1 MKKIIADHKG
11 QLILSSLVTLLPAL
25 AGWWLAHWLVLLITF
40 SDRRNRENQSR
51 KAVRLI
57 FWIMPA
63 VSLLTGGVTALL
75 QRGVQSASTLS
86 TAMAMGFGLLFIVLG
101 NYMPKFRQNS
111 FMGIRVKWTLESEA
125 NWNAT
130 HRMGG
135 KVWVAG
141 GFACL
146 AGAMLPVKAMGA
158 VFPVVLVTVA
168 LAPIVYSYYYSK
180 TQPAAEKTVSAPLPL
195 WQKRAARLIVAAV
208 AVIAVWVFLAGSA
221 KIVYEDASF
230 TVEASGWQDL
240 TLSDPLLQRH
250 RRSGLPARGGG
261 PGGRHPHLWPWQ
273 PAGVVRP
280 LLQRSLRRLHP
291 LHLRFLPGL
300 RPSDHCRRAH
310 RPAKRPRPGR
320 HPGHLRPAEGADGA
334 LRPEQDRTVLIKTGS
349 RWPDK

>member
-25 AGWWLAHWLVLLITF
+25 AGWRLAWEAAAMLAAHWLVLLITF

-75 QRGVQSASTLS
+75 QRGVQSTSTLS

-125 NWNAT
+125 NWNAS
-130 HRMGG
+130 HRFGG
-135 KVWVAG
+135 KIWVAG

-240 TLSDPLLQRH
+240 TLSYSDIAAVDY
-250 RRSGLPARGGG
+250 LPAEEVPEGGIRTYG
-261 PGGRHPHLWPWQ
+261 LGNLRVSFGHFSNEAYGDYIRYTYDSCRDCVRLTTAGG
-273 PAGVVRP
+273 
-280 LLQRSLRRLHP
+280 
-291 LHLRFLPGL
+291 
-300 RPSDHCRRAH
+300 
-310 RPAKRPRPGR
+310 
-320 HPGHLRPAEGADGA
+320 
-334 LRPEQDRTVLIKTGS
+334 RTVLLNGPDQPATRAIFDQLRSRTGL
-349 RWPDK
+349 

>member
-25 AGWWLAHWLVLLITF
+25 AGWRLAWEAAAMLAAHWLVLLITF

-86 TAMAMGFGLLFIVLG
+86 TAMTMGFGLLFIVLG

-240 TLSDPLLQRH
+240 TLSYSDIAAVDY
-250 RRSGLPARGGG
+250 LPAEEVPEGGIRTYG
-261 PGGRHPHLWPWQ
+261 LGNLRVSFGHFSNEAYGDYIRYTYDSCRDCVRLTTAGG
-273 PAGVVRP
+273 
-280 LLQRSLRRLHP
+280 
-291 LHLRFLPGL
+291 
-300 RPSDHCRRAH
+300 
-310 RPAKRPRPGR
+310 
-320 HPGHLRPAEGADGA
+320 
-334 LRPEQDRTVLIKTGS
+334 RTVLLNGPDQAATRAIFDQLRARTGL
-349 RWPDK
+349 

>member
-11 QLILSSLVTLLPAL
+11 QLVLSSLVTLLPAL
-25 AGWWLAHWLVLLITF
+25 AGWRLAWEAAAMLAAHWLVLLITF

-221 KIVYEDASF
+221 KIVYDDASF

-240 TLSDPLLQRH
+240 TLSYSDIAAVDY
-250 RRSGLPARGGG
+250 LPAEEVPEGGIRTYG
-261 PGGRHPHLWPWQ
+261 LGNLRVSFGHFSNEAYGDYIRYTYDSCRDCVRLTTAGG
-273 PAGVVRP
+273 
-280 LLQRSLRRLHP
+280 
-291 LHLRFLPGL
+291 
-300 RPSDHCRRAH
+300 
-310 RPAKRPRPGR
+310 
-320 HPGHLRPAEGADGA
+320 
-334 LRPEQDRTVLIKTGS
+334 RTVLLNGPDQAATRAIFDQLKARTGL
-349 RWPDK
+349 

>member
-11 QLILSSLVTLLPAL
+11 QLILSSLVTLLPGL
-25 AGWWLAHWLVLLITF
+25 AGWRLAWEAAAMLAAHWLVLLITF

-146 AGAMLPVKAMGA
+146 AGAMLPIQAMGV

-240 TLSDPLLQRH
+240 TLSYSDIAAVDY
-250 RRSGLPARGGG
+250 LPAEEVPEGGIRTYG
-261 PGGRHPHLWPWQ
+261 LGNLRVSFGHFSNEAYGDYIRYTYDSCRDCVRLTTAGG
-273 PAGVVRP
+273 
-280 LLQRSLRRLHP
+280 
-291 LHLRFLPGL
+291 
-300 RPSDHCRRAH
+300 
-310 RPAKRPRPGR
+310 
-320 HPGHLRPAEGADGA
+320 
-334 LRPEQDRTVLIKTGS
+334 RTVLLNGPDQPATRAIFDQLKERTGL
-349 RWPDK
+349 

>member
-1 MKKIIADHKG
+1 MKKIIANHKG
-11 QLILSSLVTLLPAL
+11 QLVLSSLVTLLPAL
-25 AGWWLAHWLVLLITF
+25 AGWRLAWEAAAMLAAHWLVLLITF

-86 TAMAMGFGLLFIVLG
+86 TAMTMGFGLLFIVLG

-146 AGAMLPVKAMGA
+146 AGAMLPVKAMGV
-158 VFPVVLVTVA
+158 VFPLVLVTVA

-240 TLSDPLLQRH
+240 TLSYSDIAAVDY
-250 RRSGLPARGGG
+250 LPAEEVPEGGIRTYG
-261 PGGRHPHLWPWQ
+261 LGNLRVSFGHFSNEAYGDYIRYTYDSCRDCVRLTTAGG
-273 PAGVVRP
+273 
-280 LLQRSLRRLHP
+280 
-291 LHLRFLPGL
+291 
-300 RPSDHCRRAH
+300 
-310 RPAKRPRPGR
+310 
-320 HPGHLRPAEGADGA
+320 
-334 LRPEQDRTVLIKTGS
+334 RTVLLNGPDQAATRAIFDQLKERTGL
-349 RWPDK
+349 

>member
-25 AGWWLAHWLVLLITF
+25 AGWRLAWEAAAMLAAHWLVLLITF

-86 TAMAMGFGLLFIVLG
+86 TAMTMGFGLLFIVLG

-240 TLSDPLLQRH
+240 TLSYSDIAAVDY
-250 RRSGLPARGGG
+250 LPAEEVPEGGIRTYG
-261 PGGRHPHLWPWQ
+261 LGNLRVSFGHFSNEAYGDYIRYTYDSCRDCVRLTTAGG
-273 PAGVVRP
+273 
-280 LLQRSLRRLHP
+280 
-291 LHLRFLPGL
+291 
-300 RPSDHCRRAH
+300 
-310 RPAKRPRPGR
+310 
-320 HPGHLRPAEGADGA
+320 
-334 LRPEQDRTVLIKTGS
+334 RTVLLNGPDQAATRAIFDQLRSRTGL
-349 RWPDK
+349 

>member
-1 MKKIIADHKG
+1 MKKIIADYKG

-25 AGWWLAHWLVLLITF
+25 AGWRLACEAAAMLAAHWLVLLITF

-135 KVWVAG
+135 KVWVSG
-141 GFACL
+141 GLACL

-180 TQPAAEKTVSAPLPL
+180 TQPAAEKTVSAPPPL
-195 WQKRAARLIVAAV
+195 WQTRAARLIVAAV

-240 TLSDPLLQRH
+240 TLSYSDIAAVDY
-250 RRSGLPARGGG
+250 LPAEEVPEGGIRTYG
-261 PGGRHPHLWPWQ
+261 LGNLRVSFGHFPNEAYGDYIRYTYDSCRDCVRLTTAGG
-273 PAGVVRP
+273 
-280 LLQRSLRRLHP
+280 
-291 LHLRFLPGL
+291 
-300 RPSDHCRRAH
+300 
-310 RPAKRPRPGR
+310 
-320 HPGHLRPAEGADGA
+320 
-334 LRPEQDRTVLIKTGS
+334 RTVLLNGPDQPATRAIFDQLRARTGL
-349 RWPDK
+349 

>member
-1 MKKIIADHKG
+1 MKKIIADYKG

-25 AGWWLAHWLVLLITF
+25 AGWRLAWEAAAMLAAHWLVLLITF

-240 TLSDPLLQRH
+240 TLSYSDIAAVDY
-250 RRSGLPARGGG
+250 LPAEEVPEGGIRTYG
-261 PGGRHPHLWPWQ
+261 LGNLRVSFGHFSNEAYGDYIRYTYDSCRDCVRLTTAGG
-273 PAGVVRP
+273 
-280 LLQRSLRRLHP
+280 
-291 LHLRFLPGL
+291 
-300 RPSDHCRRAH
+300 
-310 RPAKRPRPGR
+310 
-320 HPGHLRPAEGADGA
+320 
-334 LRPEQDRTVLIKTGS
+334 RTVLLNGPDQAATRAIFDQLKERTGL
-349 RWPDK
+349 

>member
-25 AGWWLAHWLVLLITF
+25 AGWRLAWEAAAMLAAHWLVLLITF

-240 TLSDPLLQRH
+240 TLSYSDIAAVDY
-250 RRSGLPARGGG
+250 LPAEEVPEGGIRTYG
-261 PGGRHPHLWPWQ
+261 LGNLQVSFGHFSNEAYGDYIRYTYDSCRDCVRLTTAGG
-273 PAGVVRP
+273 
-280 LLQRSLRRLHP
+280 
-291 LHLRFLPGL
+291 
-300 RPSDHCRRAH
+300 
-310 RPAKRPRPGR
+310 
-320 HPGHLRPAEGADGA
+320 
-334 LRPEQDRTVLIKTGS
+334 RTVLLNGPDQAATRAIFDQLKARTGL
-349 RWPDK
+349 

>member
-25 AGWWLAHWLVLLITF
+25 AGWRLAWEGAAMLAAHWLVLLITF

-146 AGAMLPVKAMGA
+146 AGAMLPIQAMGRG
-158 VFPVVLVTVA
+158 V
-168 LAPIVYSYYYSK
+168 
-180 TQPAAEKTVSAPLPL
+180 PAGA
-195 WQKRAARLIVAAV
+195 
-208 AVIAVWVFLAGSA
+208 
-221 KIVYEDASF
+221 
-230 TVEASGWQDL
+230 
-240 TLSDPLLQRH
+240 
-250 RRSGLPARGGG
+250 GGG
-261 PGGRHPHLWPWQ
+261 R
-273 PAGVVRP
+273 AG
-280 LLQRSLRRLHP
+280 
-291 LHLRFLPGL
+291 
-300 RPSDHCRRAH
+300 AH
-310 RPAKRPRPGR
+310 R
-320 HPGHLRPAEGADGA
+320 L
-334 LRPEQDRTVLIKTGS
+334 LLLL
-349 RWPDK
+349 

>member
-25 AGWWLAHWLVLLITF
+25 AGWRLAWEAAAMLVAHWLVLLITF

-75 QRGVQSASTLS
+75 QRGVQSTSTLS

-146 AGAMLPVKAMGA
+146 AGAMLPIQAMGV
-158 VFPVVLVTVA
+158 VFPLVLAAVA

-221 KIVYEDASF
+221 KIVYDDASF

-240 TLSDPLLQRH
+240 TLSYSDIAAVDY
-250 RRSGLPARGGG
+250 LPAEEVPEGGIRTYG
-261 PGGRHPHLWPWQ
+261 LGNLRVSFGHFSNEAYGDYIRYTYDSCRDCVRLTTAGG
-273 PAGVVRP
+273 
-280 LLQRSLRRLHP
+280 
-291 LHLRFLPGL
+291 
-300 RPSDHCRRAH
+300 
-310 RPAKRPRPGR
+310 
-320 HPGHLRPAEGADGA
+320 
-334 LRPEQDRTVLIKTGS
+334 RTVLLNGPDQAATRAIFDQLRARTGL
-349 RWPDK
+349 

>member
-25 AGWWLAHWLVLLITF
+25 AGWRLAWEAAAMLAAHWLVLLITF

-146 AGAMLPVKAMGA
+146 AGAMLPVKAMGV

-168 LAPIVYSYYYSK
+168 LAPIAYSYYYSK
-180 TQPAAEKTVSAPLPL
+180 TQPAAEQAVSVPLPL
-195 WQKRAARLIVAAV
+195 WQKRAARAIVAAV
-208 AVIAVWVFLAGSA
+208 AVIAVWALLSGSTE
-221 KIVYEDASF
+221 IVYDSASF
-230 TVEASGWQDL
+230 TVEASGWEDL
-240 TLSDPLLQRH
+240 TVPYSEIAAVEY
-250 RRSGLPARGGG
+250 LPAEDVPETGMRTYGLGNLRVSFGYFSNEAYGSYIRYTYDSCKDCVRLTRTDGSTILLNG
-261 PGGRHPHLWPWQ
+261 PDQ
-273 PAGVVRP
+273 AAT
-280 LLQRSLRRLHP
+280 
-291 LHLRFLPGL
+291 
-300 RPSDHCRRAH
+300 RAICD
-310 RPAKRPRPGR
+310 A
-320 HPGHLRPAEGADGA
+320 LAERVGN
-334 LRPEQDRTVLIKTGS
+334 
-349 RWPDK
+349 

>member
-25 AGWWLAHWLVLLITF
+25 AGWRLAWEAAAMLAAHWLVLLITF

-86 TAMAMGFGLLFIVLG
+86 TAMTMGFGLLFIVLG

-240 TLSDPLLQRH
+240 TLSYSDIAAVDY
-250 RRSGLPARGGG
+250 LPAEEVPEGGIRTYG
-261 PGGRHPHLWPWQ
+261 LGNLRVSFGHFSNEAYGDYIRYTYDSCRDCVRLTTAGG
-273 PAGVVRP
+273 
-280 LLQRSLRRLHP
+280 
-291 LHLRFLPGL
+291 
-300 RPSDHCRRAH
+300 
-310 RPAKRPRPGR
+310 
-320 HPGHLRPAEGADGA
+320 
-334 LRPEQDRTVLIKTGS
+334 RTVLLNGPDQAATRAIFDQLRVRTGL
-349 RWPDK
+349 

>member
-25 AGWWLAHWLVLLITF
+25 AGWRLAWEAAAMLAAHWLVLLITF

-146 AGAMLPVKAMGA
+146 AGAMLPVKAMGV

-180 TQPAAEKTVSAPLPL
+180 TQPAAETTVSAPLPL

-208 AVIAVWVFLAGSA
+208 AVIAVWAFLAGSA

-240 TLSDPLLQRH
+240 TLSYSDIAAVDY
-250 RRSGLPARGGG
+250 LPAEEVPEGGIRTYG
-261 PGGRHPHLWPWQ
+261 LGNLRVSFGHFSNEAYGDYIRYTYDSCRDCVRLTTAGG
-273 PAGVVRP
+273 
-280 LLQRSLRRLHP
+280 
-291 LHLRFLPGL
+291 
-300 RPSDHCRRAH
+300 
-310 RPAKRPRPGR
+310 
-320 HPGHLRPAEGADGA
+320 
-334 LRPEQDRTVLIKTGS
+334 RTVLLNGPDQAATRAIFDQLRARTGL
-349 RWPDK
+349 

>member
-25 AGWWLAHWLVLLITF
+25 AGWRLAWEAAAMLVAHWLVLLITF

-146 AGAMLPVKAMGA
+146 AGAMLPIQAMGV
-158 VFPVVLVTVA
+158 VFPLVLVTVA

-230 TVEASGWQDL
+230 TIEASGWQDL
-240 TLSDPLLQRH
+240 TLSYSDIAAVDY
-250 RRSGLPARGGG
+250 LPAEEVPEGGIRTYG
-261 PGGRHPHLWPWQ
+261 LGNLRVSFGHFSNEAYGDYIRYTYDSCRDCVRLTTAGG
-273 PAGVVRP
+273 
-280 LLQRSLRRLHP
+280 
-291 LHLRFLPGL
+291 
-300 RPSDHCRRAH
+300 
-310 RPAKRPRPGR
+310 
-320 HPGHLRPAEGADGA
+320 
-334 LRPEQDRTVLIKTGS
+334 RTVLLNGPDQPATRAIFDQLRARTGL
-349 RWPDK
+349 

>member
-25 AGWWLAHWLVLLITF
+25 AGWRLAWEAAAMLAAHWLVLLITF

-208 AVIAVWVFLAGSA
+208 AVIAVWAFLAGSA

-240 TLSDPLLQRH
+240 TLSYIDIAAVDY
-250 RRSGLPARGGG
+250 LPAEEVPEGGIRTYG
-261 PGGRHPHLWPWQ
+261 LGNLRVSFGHFSNEAYGDYIRYTYDSCRDCVRLTTAGG
-273 PAGVVRP
+273 
-280 LLQRSLRRLHP
+280 
-291 LHLRFLPGL
+291 
-300 RPSDHCRRAH
+300 
-310 RPAKRPRPGR
+310 
-320 HPGHLRPAEGADGA
+320 
-334 LRPEQDRTVLIKTGS
+334 RTVLLNGPDQPATRAIFDQLRARTGL
-349 RWPDK
+349 

>member
-25 AGWWLAHWLVLLITF
+25 AGWRLAWEAAAMLAAHWLVLLITF

-86 TAMAMGFGLLFIVLG
+86 TAMTMGFGLLFIVLG

-240 TLSDPLLQRH
+240 TLSYSDIAAVDY
-250 RRSGLPARGGG
+250 LPAEEVPEGGIRTYG
-261 PGGRHPHLWPWQ
+261 LGNLRVSFGHFSNEAYGDYIRYTYDSCRDCVRLTTAGG
-273 PAGVVRP
+273 
-280 LLQRSLRRLHP
+280 
-291 LHLRFLPGL
+291 
-300 RPSDHCRRAH
+300 
-310 RPAKRPRPGR
+310 
-320 HPGHLRPAEGADGA
+320 
-334 LRPEQDRTVLIKTGS
+334 RTVLLNGPDQAATRAIFDQLKERTGL
-349 RWPDK
+349 

>member
-25 AGWWLAHWLVLLITF
+25 VGWRLAWEGAAMLAAHWLVLLITF

-86 TAMAMGFGLLFIVLG
+86 TAMAMGFGLLFIVVG

-240 TLSDPLLQRH
+240 TLSYSDIAAVDY
-250 RRSGLPARGGG
+250 LPAEEVPEGGIRTYG
-261 PGGRHPHLWPWQ
+261 LGNLRVSFGHFSNEAYGDYIRYTYDSCRDCVRLTTAGG
-273 PAGVVRP
+273 
-280 LLQRSLRRLHP
+280 
-291 LHLRFLPGL
+291 
-300 RPSDHCRRAH
+300 
-310 RPAKRPRPGR
+310 
-320 HPGHLRPAEGADGA
+320 
-334 LRPEQDRTVLIKTGS
+334 RTVLLNGPDQAATRAIFDQLKERTGL
-349 RWPDK
+349 

>member
-25 AGWWLAHWLVLLITF
+25 AGWRLAWEAAAMLAAHWLVLLITF

-75 QRGVQSASTLS
+75 QRGVQSTSTLS

-146 AGAMLPVKAMGA
+146 AGAMLPIQAMGV
-158 VFPVVLVTVA
+158 VFPLVLVTVA

-208 AVIAVWVFLAGSA
+208 AVIAVWAFLAGSA
-221 KIVYEDASF
+221 KIVYDDASF

-240 TLSDPLLQRH
+240 TLSYSDIAAVDY
-250 RRSGLPARGGG
+250 LPAEEVPEGGIRTYG
-261 PGGRHPHLWPWQ
+261 LGNLQVSFGHFSNEAYGDYIRYTYDSCRDCVRLTTAGG
-273 PAGVVRP
+273 
-280 LLQRSLRRLHP
+280 
-291 LHLRFLPGL
+291 
-300 RPSDHCRRAH
+300 
-310 RPAKRPRPGR
+310 
-320 HPGHLRPAEGADGA
+320 
-334 LRPEQDRTVLIKTGS
+334 RTVLLNGPDQAATRAIFDQLKARTGL
-349 RWPDK
+349 

>member
-1 MKKIIADHKG
+1 MKKILTEHKG
-11 QLILSSLVTLLPAL
+11 ELVLSSLVTLLPAL
-25 AGWWLAHWLVLLITF
+25 AGWRLAWEAAAMLAAHWLVLLITF

-86 TAMAMGFGLLFIVLG
+86 TAMSMGFGLLFIVLG

-240 TLSDPLLQRH
+240 TLSYSDIAAVDY
-250 RRSGLPARGGG
+250 LPAEEVPEGGIRTYG
-261 PGGRHPHLWPWQ
+261 LGNLRVSFGHFSNEAYGDYIRYTYDSCRDCVRLTTAGG
-273 PAGVVRP
+273 
-280 LLQRSLRRLHP
+280 
-291 LHLRFLPGL
+291 
-300 RPSDHCRRAH
+300 
-310 RPAKRPRPGR
+310 
-320 HPGHLRPAEGADGA
+320 
-334 LRPEQDRTVLIKTGS
+334 RTVLLNGPDQAATRAIFDQLRVRTGL
-349 RWPDK
+349 

>member
-25 AGWWLAHWLVLLITF
+25 AGWRLAWEAAAMLAAHWLVLLITF

-146 AGAMLPVKAMGA
+146 AGAMLPIQAMGV
-158 VFPVVLVTVA
+158 VFPLVLAAVA

-240 TLSDPLLQRH
+240 TLSYSDIAAVDY
-250 RRSGLPARGGG
+250 LPAEEVPEGGIRTYG
-261 PGGRHPHLWPWQ
+261 LGNLRVSFGHFSNEAYGDYIRYTYDSCRDCVRLTTAGGRTILLNGPDQ
-273 PAGVVRP
+273 PATRAIFDQ
-280 LLQRSLRRLHP
+280 LKART
-291 LHLRFLPGL
+291 GL
-300 RPSDHCRRAH
+300 
-310 RPAKRPRPGR
+310 
-320 HPGHLRPAEGADGA
+320 
-334 LRPEQDRTVLIKTGS
+334 
-349 RWPDK
+349 

>member
-25 AGWWLAHWLVLLITF
+25 AGWRLAWEAAAMLAAHWLVLLITF

-86 TAMAMGFGLLFIVLG
+86 TAMSMGFGLLFIVLG

-240 TLSDPLLQRH
+240 TLSYSDIAAVDY
-250 RRSGLPARGGG
+250 LPAEEVPEGGIRTYG
-261 PGGRHPHLWPWQ
+261 LGNLRVSFGHFSNEAYGDYIRYTYDSCRDCVCLTTAGG
-273 PAGVVRP
+273 
-280 LLQRSLRRLHP
+280 
-291 LHLRFLPGL
+291 
-300 RPSDHCRRAH
+300 
-310 RPAKRPRPGR
+310 
-320 HPGHLRPAEGADGA
+320 
-334 LRPEQDRTVLIKTGS
+334 RTVLLNGPDQAATRAIFDQLRARTGL
-349 RWPDK
+349 

>member
-25 AGWWLAHWLVLLITF
+25 AGWRLAWEAAAMLVAHWLVLLITF

-240 TLSDPLLQRH
+240 TLSYSDIAAVDY
-250 RRSGLPARGGG
+250 LPAEEVPEGGIRTYG
-261 PGGRHPHLWPWQ
+261 LGNLRVSFGHFSNEAYGDYIRYTYDSCRDCVRLTTAGG
-273 PAGVVRP
+273 
-280 LLQRSLRRLHP
+280 
-291 LHLRFLPGL
+291 
-300 RPSDHCRRAH
+300 
-310 RPAKRPRPGR
+310 
-320 HPGHLRPAEGADGA
+320 
-334 LRPEQDRTVLIKTGS
+334 RTVLLNGPDQAATRAIFDQLRARTGL
-349 RWPDK
+349 

>member
-25 AGWWLAHWLVLLITF
+25 AGWRLAWEAAAMLAAHWLVLLITF

-221 KIVYEDASF
+221 KIVYDDASF

-240 TLSDPLLQRH
+240 TLSYSDIAAVDY
-250 RRSGLPARGGG
+250 LPAEEVPEGGIRTYG
-261 PGGRHPHLWPWQ
+261 LGNLRVSFGHFSNEAYGDYIRYTYDSCRDCVRLTTAGG
-273 PAGVVRP
+273 
-280 LLQRSLRRLHP
+280 
-291 LHLRFLPGL
+291 
-300 RPSDHCRRAH
+300 
-310 RPAKRPRPGR
+310 
-320 HPGHLRPAEGADGA
+320 
-334 LRPEQDRTVLIKTGS
+334 RTVLLNGPDQAATRAIFDQLKERTGL
-349 RWPDK
+349 

>member
-25 AGWWLAHWLVLLITF
+25 AGWRLAWEAAAFLLGHWLVLLVVF
-40 SDRRNRENQSR
+40 SDRRNRDRQSK
-51 KAVRLI
+51 KAIRLI
-57 FWIMPA
+57 LWVMPFL
-63 VSLLTGGVTALL
+63 SLLAGGVTVLL

-130 HRMGG
+130 HRFGG
-135 KVWVAG
+135 KIWVVG

-240 TLSDPLLQRH
+240 TLSYSDIAAVDY
-250 RRSGLPARGGG
+250 LPAEEVPEGGIRTYG
-261 PGGRHPHLWPWQ
+261 LGNLRVSFGHFSNEAYGDYIRYTYDSCRDCVRLTTAGG
-273 PAGVVRP
+273 
-280 LLQRSLRRLHP
+280 
-291 LHLRFLPGL
+291 
-300 RPSDHCRRAH
+300 
-310 RPAKRPRPGR
+310 
-320 HPGHLRPAEGADGA
+320 
-334 LRPEQDRTVLIKTGS
+334 RTVLLNGPDQAATRAIFDQLKERTGL
-349 RWPDK
+349 

>member
-1 MKKIIADHKG
+1 MKKIIANHKG
-11 QLILSSLVTLLPAL
+11 QLVLSSLVTLLPAL
-25 AGWWLAHWLVLLITF
+25 AGWRLAWEAAAMLAAHWLVLLITF

-146 AGAMLPVKAMGA
+146 AGAMLPIQAMGV
-158 VFPVVLVTVA
+158 VFPLVLVTVA

-208 AVIAVWVFLAGSA
+208 AVIAVWAFLAGSA

-240 TLSDPLLQRH
+240 TLSYSDIAAVDY
-250 RRSGLPARGGG
+250 LPAEEVPEGGIRTYG
-261 PGGRHPHLWPWQ
+261 LGNLRVSFGHFSNEAYGDYIRYTYDSCRDCVRLTTAGG
-273 PAGVVRP
+273 
-280 LLQRSLRRLHP
+280 
-291 LHLRFLPGL
+291 
-300 RPSDHCRRAH
+300 
-310 RPAKRPRPGR
+310 
-320 HPGHLRPAEGADGA
+320 
-334 LRPEQDRTVLIKTGS
+334 RTVLLNGPDQAATRAIFDQLRARTGL
-349 RWPDK
+349 

>member
-25 AGWWLAHWLVLLITF
+25 AGWRLAWEAAAMLAAHWLVLLITF

-208 AVIAVWVFLAGSA
+208 AVIAVWAFLAGSA
-221 KIVYEDASF
+221 KIVYDDASF

-240 TLSDPLLQRH
+240 TLSYSDIAAVDY
-250 RRSGLPARGGG
+250 LPAEEVPEGGIRTYG
-261 PGGRHPHLWPWQ
+261 LGNLRVSFGHFSNEAYGDYIRYTYDSCRDCVRLTTAGG
-273 PAGVVRP
+273 
-280 LLQRSLRRLHP
+280 
-291 LHLRFLPGL
+291 
-300 RPSDHCRRAH
+300 
-310 RPAKRPRPGR
+310 
-320 HPGHLRPAEGADGA
+320 
-334 LRPEQDRTVLIKTGS
+334 RTVLLNGPDQAATRAIFDQLKERTGL
-349 RWPDK
+349 

>member
-25 AGWWLAHWLVLLITF
+25 AGWRLAWEAAAMLAAHWLVLLITF

-240 TLSDPLLQRH
+240 TLSYSDIAAVDY
-250 RRSGLPARGGG
+250 LPAEEVPEGGIRTYG
-261 PGGRHPHLWPWQ
+261 LGNLRVSFGHFSNEAYGDYIRYTYDSCRDCVRLTTAGG
-273 PAGVVRP
+273 
-280 LLQRSLRRLHP
+280 
-291 LHLRFLPGL
+291 
-300 RPSDHCRRAH
+300 
-310 RPAKRPRPGR
+310 
-320 HPGHLRPAEGADGA
+320 
-334 LRPEQDRTVLIKTGS
+334 RTVLLNGPDQAATRAIFDQLKARTGL
-349 RWPDK
+349 

>member
-1 MKKIIADHKG
+1 MKKIIANHKG
-11 QLILSSLVTLLPAL
+11 QLVLSSLVTLLPAL
-25 AGWWLAHWLVLLITF
+25 AGWRLAWEAAAMLAAHWLVLLITF

-75 QRGVQSASTLS
+75 QRGVQSTSTLS

-240 TLSDPLLQRH
+240 TLSYSDIAAVDY
-250 RRSGLPARGGG
+250 LPAEEVPEGGIRTYG
-261 PGGRHPHLWPWQ
+261 LGNLRVSFGHFSNEAYGDYIRYTYDSCRDCVRLSTAGG
-273 PAGVVRP
+273 
-280 LLQRSLRRLHP
+280 
-291 LHLRFLPGL
+291 
-300 RPSDHCRRAH
+300 
-310 RPAKRPRPGR
+310 
-320 HPGHLRPAEGADGA
+320 
-334 LRPEQDRTVLIKTGS
+334 RTVLLNGPDQAATRAIFDQLKERTGL
-349 RWPDK
+349 

>member
-25 AGWWLAHWLVLLITF
+25 AGWRLAWEAAAMLAAHWLVLLITF

-75 QRGVQSASTLS
+75 QRGVQSTSTLS

-146 AGAMLPVKAMGA
+146 AGAMLPIQAMGV

-208 AVIAVWVFLAGSA
+208 AVIAVWAFLAGSA
-221 KIVYEDASF
+221 KIVYDDASF

-240 TLSDPLLQRH
+240 TLSYSDIAAVDY
-250 RRSGLPARGGG
+250 LPAEEVPEGGIRTYG
-261 PGGRHPHLWPWQ
+261 LGNLQVSFGHFSNEAYGDYIRYTYDSCRDCVRLTTAGG
-273 PAGVVRP
+273 
-280 LLQRSLRRLHP
+280 
-291 LHLRFLPGL
+291 
-300 RPSDHCRRAH
+300 
-310 RPAKRPRPGR
+310 
-320 HPGHLRPAEGADGA
+320 
-334 LRPEQDRTVLIKTGS
+334 RTVLLNGPDQAATRAIFDQLKARTGL
-349 RWPDK
+349 

>member
-25 AGWWLAHWLVLLITF
+25 AGWRLAWEAAAMLAAHWLVLLITF

-130 HRMGG
+130 HRFGG
-135 KVWVAG
+135 KIWVAG

-221 KIVYEDASF
+221 KIVYDDASF

-240 TLSDPLLQRH
+240 TLSYSDIAAVDY
-250 RRSGLPARGGG
+250 LPAEEVPEGGIRTYG
-261 PGGRHPHLWPWQ
+261 LGNLRVSFGHFSNEAYGDYIRYTYDSCRDCVRLTTAGG
-273 PAGVVRP
+273 
-280 LLQRSLRRLHP
+280 
-291 LHLRFLPGL
+291 
-300 RPSDHCRRAH
+300 
-310 RPAKRPRPGR
+310 
-320 HPGHLRPAEGADGA
+320 
-334 LRPEQDRTVLIKTGS
+334 RTVLLNGPDQAATRAIFDQLRARTGL
-349 RWPDK
+349 

>member
-25 AGWWLAHWLVLLITF
+25 AGWRLAWEAAAMLAAHWLVLLVVF

-208 AVIAVWVFLAGSA
+208 AVIAVWAFLAGSA
-221 KIVYEDASF
+221 KIVYDDASF

-240 TLSDPLLQRH
+240 TLSYSDIAAVDY
-250 RRSGLPARGGG
+250 LPAEEVPEGGIRTYG
-261 PGGRHPHLWPWQ
+261 LGNLRVSFGHFSNEAYGDYIRYTYDSCRDCVRLTTAGG
-273 PAGVVRP
+273 
-280 LLQRSLRRLHP
+280 
-291 LHLRFLPGL
+291 
-300 RPSDHCRRAH
+300 
-310 RPAKRPRPGR
+310 
-320 HPGHLRPAEGADGA
+320 
-334 LRPEQDRTVLIKTGS
+334 RTVLLNGPDQAATRAIFDQLKERTGL
-349 RWPDK
+349 

>member
-25 AGWWLAHWLVLLITF
+25 AGWRLAWEAAAMLAAHWLVLLITF

-75 QRGVQSASTLS
+75 QRGVQSTSTLS

-146 AGAMLPVKAMGA
+146 AGAMLPIQAMGV
-158 VFPVVLVTVA
+158 VFPLVLAAVA

-221 KIVYEDASF
+221 KIVYDDASF

-240 TLSDPLLQRH
+240 TLSYSDIAAVDY
-250 RRSGLPARGGG
+250 LPAEEVPEGGIRTYG
-261 PGGRHPHLWPWQ
+261 LGNLRVSFGHFSNEAYGDYIRYTYDSCRDCVRLTTAGG
-273 PAGVVRP
+273 
-280 LLQRSLRRLHP
+280 
-291 LHLRFLPGL
+291 
-300 RPSDHCRRAH
+300 
-310 RPAKRPRPGR
+310 
-320 HPGHLRPAEGADGA
+320 
-334 LRPEQDRTVLIKTGS
+334 RTVLLNGPDQAATRAIFDQLRARTGL
-349 RWPDK
+349 

>member
-11 QLILSSLVTLLPAL
+11 QLILSSLVTLLPGL
-25 AGWWLAHWLVLLITF
+25 AGWRLAWEAAAMLAAHWLVLLITF

-111 FMGIRVKWTLESEA
+111 FIGIRVKWTLESEA

-146 AGAMLPVKAMGA
+146 AGAMLPIQAMGV
-158 VFPVVLVTVA
+158 VFPLVLAAVA

-221 KIVYEDASF
+221 KIVYDDASF

-240 TLSDPLLQRH
+240 TLSYSDIAAVDY
-250 RRSGLPARGGG
+250 LPAEEVPEGGIRTYG
-261 PGGRHPHLWPWQ
+261 LGNLRVSFGHFSNEAYGDYIRYTYDSCRDCVRLTTAGG
-273 PAGVVRP
+273 
-280 LLQRSLRRLHP
+280 
-291 LHLRFLPGL
+291 
-300 RPSDHCRRAH
+300 
-310 RPAKRPRPGR
+310 
-320 HPGHLRPAEGADGA
+320 
-334 LRPEQDRTVLIKTGS
+334 RTVLLNGPDQAATRAIFDQLRARTGL
-349 RWPDK
+349 